1 MHKYLLFLAVPV
13 VLGLTTNSSAQ
24 SKSNQKRMGEVPF
37 AASSNP
43 SRDPATGTRH
53 NSAQVRAL
61 AKQSYEMGVKYAR
74 AGLYEQAAQSFEKAV
89 QFDPTYADAHYGLGN
104 AYLDLKEWLK
114 AVKSFEN
121 AVRFNARNEEA
132 HTKLAEARLKFHIAS
147 SPPRQS
153 ENTTRKTKTSLS
165 AASSPPS
172 DAANPLGDVNR
183 SQANASRSPKDE
195 NISLSDAGNS
205 PRNVGNSPSNAGGP
219 VGDASRSESNENN
232 SVADNSVTA
241 KAEDDP
247 TRIYRVGIGDVLDV
261 RLGDAVPAQS
271 TLFSVT
277 ASGLLEHPN
286 LVEPLPVSGLTIE
299 EIKMRLE
306 EDLKRR
312 AITDEPKV
320 AVSIREYMSHAILVS
335 GLVKEPGTKLL
346 RREAIPLYVV
356 VADAQPLPEAGR
368 LTLIQNEGRN
378 VLNIDLDP
386 GQMNILVRSG
396 DVITVQRN
404 PMLFFY
410 LGGEVK
416 SPGEKPFRPG
426 LTLTQAILVAE
437 GLTSKGKEAHLAREK
452 ADGFL
457 QVTRYKLKDINSGKL
472 EDPLIQ
478 PGDRITIVD

>member
-1 MHKYLLFLAVPV
+1 MHRYPTCFAVFLTILIHAQV
-13 VLGLTTNSSAQ
+13 SSAQ
-24 SKSNQKRMGEVPF
+24 SKTDQTKLREKTF
-37 AASSNP
+37 ATNP
-43 SRDPATGTRH
+43 SSPGSVPVERRQISSH
-53 NSAQVRAL
+53 SLAL
-61 AKQSYEMGVKYAR
+61 ALQSYQMGVKYSR
-74 AGLYEQAAQSFEKAV
+74 AGFLRQAAESFEKAV
-89 QFDPTYADAHYGLGN
+89 EFDPTYADAHYGLGST
-104 AYLDLKEWLK
+104 YLTLGRLQ
-114 AVKSFEN
+114 
-121 AVRFNARNEEA
+121 EA
-132 HTKLAEARLKFHIAS
+132 IKHLELALKFNPQHPEAYKRLGEASFKARIEPKNHLQSNSEAAGIEVSLTASNVSPPAS
-147 SPPRQS
+147 S
-153 ENTTRKTKTSLS
+153 SL
-165 AASSPPS
+165 A
-172 DAANPLGDVNR
+172 PLD
-183 SQANASRSPKDE
+183 KDLT
-195 NISLSDAGNS
+195 N
-205 PRNVGNSPSNAGGP
+205 
-219 VGDASRSESNENN
+219 
-232 SVADNSVTA
+232 
-241 KAEDDP
+241 
-247 TRIYRVGIGDVLDV
+247 IYRVGAGDVLDV
-261 RLGDAVPAQS
+261 KLADSAAINS
-271 TLFSVT
+271 FTVT
-277 ASGLLEHPN
+277 PTGFLEHPN
-286 LVEPLPVSGLTIE
+286 LGEPFPVSGLTVE
-299 EIKMRLE
+299 EIKTRLE

-320 AVSIREYMSHAILVS
+320 AVSIREFLSHAILVS

-368 LTLIQNEGRN
+368 LTLIQNESRK
-378 VLNIDLDP
+378 VLTIDLSEP
-386 GQMNILVRSG
+386 AQMNILIRSG